1 MSTVLITGA
10 NKGIGRALVQ
20 TYLARPQTTVIA
32 AVRNPNSPDSKSLS
46 DHAPAKGSR
55 LIIVKI
61 DSSSNTDASNA
72 ITTLSDQG
80 ITTLDIVI
88 ANAGIIDPSAFVPV
102 ADINVAQLQEHL
114 EINTVGPVR
123 LFQAALPL
131 LKKSP
136 QARFVVM
143 SSLMGTIAGI
153 VDVAIPI
160 ATYGASKAAANFF
173 TRKIHFENEGVATL
187 AVHPGSV
194 KTDSGNDAARA
205 VGYPEAFVE
214 IEDSVKAVVAK
225 IDILSKGNGS
235 GEFWGFDGSAI
246 AW

>member
-1 MSTVLITGA
+1 MTTILITGA
-10 NKGIGRALVQ
+10 NRGIGHSLIK
-20 TYLARPQTTVIA
+20 TYLTRPQTTIIA
-32 AVRNPNSPDSKSLS
+32 AVRNPSSADSQSLS
-46 DHAPAKGSR
+46 NLPVATNSR

-61 DSSSNTDASNA
+61 DSSSNTDATNA
-72 ITTLSDQG
+72 ITTLSKQG
-80 ITTLDIVI
+80 ITSLDIVI

-102 ADINVAQLQEHL
+102 ADINIAQLQEHL
-114 EINTVGPVR
+114 DINTVGPVR
-123 LFQAALPL
+123 LFQATLPL
-131 LKKSP
+131 LQRSP
-136 QARFVVM
+136 RARFVVM

-153 VDVAIPI
+153 ADVAIPI
-160 ATYGASKAAANFF
+160 AAYGASKAAVNFF

-205 VGYPEAFVE
+205 VGYPGAFVE

-225 IDILSKGNGS
+225 IDALSRENGS
-235 GEFWGFDGSAI
+235 GEFWGFDGSVI